1 MAADPARL
9 SGVPRL
15 IARAGALL
23 TCASIVIFLL
33 TEALPGDSAVVLSG
47 GRATDEQLAQLRAA
61 AGLDRPLTERYASW
75 LAGML
80 SGEPGH
86 SLLTGRSV
94 AELIGRRIPVT
105 LMLAAAALALAVPL
119 MALLAWSAVRGPRPL
134 RPVITGLVVAGAA
147 LPQVALA
154 ALLVAVLSAAWKL
167 VPPVS
172 LLPVG
177 EPAWSRPDLLVLPV
191 LTLALPAAAYGAAL
205 LRGAIADAVSRP
217 FVRDAE
223 LRGMSAAAV
232 ALRYALPAVAPA
244 AARLLAVVGGGLVA
258 GTAVVETLFGLAG
271 LGELLVSAIGGRDLP
286 VVQAVAMLATAVVG
300 AGLTAADTVAWA
312 VDPRGGAAR

>member
-1 MAADPARL
+1 MAADRARL
-9 SGVPRL
+9 GGVLRL
-15 IARAGALL
+15 IVRAGALL
-23 TCASIVIFLL
+23 TCASMAIFLL
-33 TEALPGDSAVVLSG
+33 TEALPGDAAVVLGG
-47 GRATDEQLAQLRAA
+47 GRADAEQLARLRAA
-61 AGLDRPLTERYASW
+61 AGLDRPLAERYVSW

-86 SLLTGRSV
+86 SLLTGRPV
-94 AELIGRRIPVT
+94 AELIGPRIPVT
-105 LMLAAAALALAVPL
+105 LTLAVAALALTVPL
-119 MALLAWSAVRGPRPL
+119 MAALAWSAVRGPKPL
-134 RPVITGLVVAGAA
+134 RPVITGLVVGGAA
-147 LPQVALA
+147 LPQVAVA
-154 ALLVAVLSAAWKL
+154 ALLVAALSAGWRL

-177 EPAWSRPDLLVLPV
+177 EPAWSRPELLVLPV

-205 LRGAIADAVSRP
+205 LRGAIADAVARP

-223 LRGMSAAAV
+223 LRGMSTAAV
-232 ALRYALPAVAPA
+232 ALRYVLPVVAPA
-244 AARLLAVVGGGLVA
+244 VARLLAVVGGGLVA

-286 VVQAVAMLATAVVG
+286 VVQATAMLAGVVVG

-312 VDPRGGAAR
+312 VDPRGGAVR